1 MKYPIVLKQFHEGL
15 QLFIPDPSLLKQTY
29 NQICLTEKDTLFP
42 YWAKV
47 WPSSIALSSF
57 LLEYPT
63 LINHKKVLEIGA
75 GIGLPSFSIAHQVSS
90 ITITDYANDAIEL
103 LQKNSD
109 QIDNPNVHILY
120 ADWNKFPDSINADV
134 VLLSDTN
141 YEPSQFES
149 LLILIKQFL
158 SKGSTVIIASPMR
171 ITTNAFIIQLDT
183 HIIQREIIK
192 VNNHDELISIALF
205 VLKE

>member
-1 MKYPIVLKQFHEGL
+1 M
-15 QLFIPDPSLLKQTY
+15 
-29 NQICLTEKDTLFP
+29 
-42 YWAKV
+42 
-47 WPSSIALSSF
+47 
-57 LLEYPT
+57 
-63 LINHKKVLEIGA
+63 
-75 GIGLPSFSIAHQVSS
+75 
-90 ITITDYANDAIEL
+90 
-103 LQKNSD
+103 
-109 QIDNPNVHILY
+109 
-120 ADWNKFPDSINADV
+120 